1 MSLLAL
7 GGRRLQARE
16 FHLSDSGEVVL
27 LTEARIN
34 FEDKLRRTLGR
45 DRRFRKWRGVRCNT
59 DDRMCCVNENDVE
72 RARRVFHPK
81 R

>member
-16 FHLSDSGEVVL
+16 FHLSARGDVVL
-27 LTEARIN
+27 LTEARID

-45 DRRFRKWRGVRCNT
+45 YRRFRKWRGVRCNT
-59 DDRMCCVNENDVE
+59 DDCTRRVNENDV
-72 RARRVFHPK
+72 
-81 R
+81 